1 MTPKEYFKQ
10 AYRLDKR
17 IDSQVVKLGELRA
30 LAGCAKT
37 VSYEEKIGSPN
48 RNTEAPF
55 VKVLEKVYLL
65 EHHINE
71 QIDKFVDLKYQMADA
86 IEALPNAD
94 LGLVLDYRYLQGMT
108 WEKIAEVMNA
118 DVRTI
123 YRWHTKALQL
133 VQMPG
138 NPIII

>member
-1 MTPKEYFKQ
+1 
-10 AYRLDKR
+10 
-17 IDSQVVKLGELRA
+17 
-30 LAGCAKT
+30 
-37 VSYEEKIGSPN
+37 
-48 RNTEAPF
+48 
-55 VKVLEKVYLL
+55 
-65 EHHINE
+65 

-86 IEALPNAD
+86 IETLPNVD

-133 VQMPG
+133 VQMPE